1 MKEMKINRNNFDF
14 MTKTETTITVLVT
27 EIPDEIERFEAEPK
41 DERFLSF
48 PVGRFIEKKDVT
60 DKHKYFGCQVWTATY
75 ERHPDQLY
83 TPLKAMNKEAAEHY
97 NRISGKAV
105 KQRKITKTKKNE
117 A

>member
-1 MKEMKINRNNFDF
+1 MKINRNNFDF
-14 MTKTETTITVLVT
+14 VTKTDTTITVLVT
-27 EIPDEIERFEAEPK
+27 GIPDEIEKFEADPN

-60 DKHKYFGCQVWTATY
+60 DRYKVFNCQVWMATY

-97 NRISGKAV
+97 NRISGKGTRL
-105 KQRKITKTKKNE
+105 RKIPKAKLKQI
-117 A
+117 

>member
-1 MKEMKINRNNFDF
+1 MKINRNNFDF
-14 MTKTETTITVLVT
+14 VTKTDTTITVLVT
-27 EIPDEIERFEAEPK
+27 ETPDEIEEFEAEPK

-60 DKHKYFGCQVWTATY
+60 DKYKFFNCQVWMATY
-75 ERHPDQLY
+75 ERHPDQLF

-97 NRISGKAV
+97 NRISGKMGRRRKLPKV
-105 KQRKITKTKKNE
+105 KTN